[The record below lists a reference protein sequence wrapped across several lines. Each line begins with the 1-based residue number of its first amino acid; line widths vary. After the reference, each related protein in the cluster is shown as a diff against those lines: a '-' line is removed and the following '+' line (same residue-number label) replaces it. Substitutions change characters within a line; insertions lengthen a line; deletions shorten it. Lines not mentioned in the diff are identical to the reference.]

1 MPNFTTEDL
10 LAYMYNELESKQS
23 IRLEQALQ
31 TEWALQQKLE
41 VLTEAQQ
48 QLNETPLCSPRATT
62 IENIVRYAE
71 LHSHVSN

>member
-23 IRLEQALQ
+23 TQLEQALQ
-31 TEWALQQKLE
+31 KEWALKQKLE

-48 QLNETPLCSPRATT
+48 QLNEMPLLSPRTTT

-71 LHSHVSN
+71 LHSQVSN